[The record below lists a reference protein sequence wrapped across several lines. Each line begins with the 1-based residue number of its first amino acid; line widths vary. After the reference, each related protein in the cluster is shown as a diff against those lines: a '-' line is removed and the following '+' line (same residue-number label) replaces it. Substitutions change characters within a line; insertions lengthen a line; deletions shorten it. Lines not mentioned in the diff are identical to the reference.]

1 MAHKVVFGNGYLT
14 WEWDQGL
21 RCQILIHINIT
32 RGSSGPLS
40 YLFSTPC
47 HFYCSSFCIW
57 TSSGWSSFC
66 QGGIS
71 RVWVELTSPMCRL
84 MTGALTAFGDL
95 ALLKLARRREDPS
108 TVSWLLLLT
117 QVWKFLPTSCQPLL
131 TLAHSCSLLYLL
143 TFSHSCSLLRPTGS
157 SSTLARAP
165 SPPAW
170 RPRSFSSLSPP
181 ILNLAPLVSQL
192 SV

>member
-1 MAHKVVFGNGYLT
+1 MS
-14 WEWDQGL
+14 GL
-21 RCQILIHINIT
+21 
-32 RGSSGPLS
+32 PS

-47 HFYCSSFCIW
+47 HSYCSSFCIW
-57 TSSGWSSFC
+57 TSSGWSSSC

-131 TLAHSCSLLYLL
+131 TLTLLHLLTSSHSCSLLHLL

-165 SPPAW
+165 SRPAW
-170 RPRSFSSLSPP
+170 RPRSSSSLSPP
-181 ILNLAPLVSQL
+181 ILNHAPLVSPL